1 MAPQFLVV
9 RSALPPKSL
18 TPAIRRAVAAV
29 DPNQP
34 VFLVRS
40 MDDVVLDSVAQSRFS
55 MLLVALFGVLAL
67 VLSSVGIYGVISY
80 AVSQRIH
87 EFGIRMALGAGRG
100 DVRRMV
106 LRHGLTL
113 ASTGVGLGIIGALA
127 VTRLL
132 SSLLFG
138 VRATDPV
145 TFAAR
150 FRWC

>member
-80 AVSQRIH
+80 EVSQRIH
-87 EFGIRMALGAGRG
+87 MNSAYAWPWAPVVETCGAWCC
-100 DVRRMV
+100 
-106 LRHGLTL
+106 
-113 ASTGVGLGIIGALA
+113 ATG
-127 VTRLL
+127 
-132 SSLLFG
+132 
-138 VRATDPV
+138 
-145 TFAAR
+145 
-150 FRWC
+150 